1 MELTVKMRHSSL
13 ASIDAQQEKTQA
25 DSQGTLFIGAGAEAN
40 EKIYDMA
47 SMFDNYT
54 HTENKFSLCA
64 YIYVY
69 IYLAIF
75 YNLCTMPPSAFV
87 MLLKFFEWLVLCW

>member
-47 SMFDNYT
+47 SMFDNYP

-64 YIYVY
+64 YICIY
-69 IYLAIF
+69 IPGNILQSLHNAAERIRNVTEIF
-75 YNLCTMPPSAFV
+75 
-87 MLLKFFEWLVLCW
+87 